1 MCTEKWR
8 ATSDLM
14 SRSQTRIETDLL
26 ETGPLGQRID
36 ALKNWRDELIG
47 LVDEY
52 HGWLEKQNLASG
64 EEDLKLYEL
73 VEKLRA
79 DTLTVAM
86 VAEFSRGKTELINA
100 IFFANHKQRLL
111 PSEAGRTTMC
121 PTEIG
126 YDDKFPPCIKLL
138 PIESR
143 KQSASIA
150 ELKRAPTNWTVLPL
164 EIDSPE
170 KLAETFK
177 EMVKTKTVGVRDA
190 EALGLYD
197 PRTSGG
203 GPTLTSDG
211 RIEIPVWRHAIIN
224 YPHPLLKQGV
234 VILDTP
240 GLNSLG
246 TEPELTLGMLP
257 NAHAV
262 LFVLAADTGVTKS
275 DLEVWNN
282 HVCVAT
288 GARPAGRFAVLNK
301 IDALWDE
308 LRAEGSYETSLV
320 RQVDETA
327 RALGIPREQVYAVS
341 AQKGLV
347 AKVKGDM
354 ALLARSGLAKLEG
367 AIGEHL
373 VGVKQQLLR
382 EKVSREVGSL
392 IESTGGMVDARRLA
406 LDNQLKELRAL
417 SGKSHEAIQ
426 QMLTRMREEKLAYD
440 KTLQSFQATR
450 AVLNDQI
457 KILLEYLSIAAFDGL
472 MNEARE
478 KMKDSWTTHGLRV
491 GMRTLFD
498 GVLAAMERA
507 NKQSQQ
513 IRNLIQAVYTKFHTD
528 HGLAKTKPANF
539 SLLAYRSQLQKLYEE
554 AEAFRNSPVMVMTE
568 AHFVTKKFFITLV
581 SRVREV
587 FNECNAMSHTWSK
600 AVMAP
605 IHAQVR
611 EHKQMLDQRVETVK
625 KVHDNLESLG
635 SRVADLE
642 RQLADLAKQ
651 RQVIDKMLAKLAAPS
666 PRHS

>member
-1 MCTEKWR
+1 
-8 ATSDLM
+8 M

-26 ETGPLGQRID
+26 ESGPLGQRID

-73 VEKLRA
+73 VEKLRS

-143 KQSASIA
+143 KQSVSIA

-164 EIDSPE
+164 EVGSPE
-170 KLAETFK
+170 KLAEAFK

-197 PRTSGG
+197 ARTSGG
-203 GPTLTSDG
+203 GPTLTSEG
-211 RIEIPVWRHAIIN
+211 RVEIPVWRHAIIN

-288 GARPAGRFAVLNK
+288 GARPTGRFAVLNK

-392 IESTGGMVDARRLA
+392 IESTGGMIDARRLA
-406 LDNQLKELRAL
+406 LDNQLKESRAL

-440 KTLQSFQATR
+440 KTLQSRCR
-450 AVLNDQI
+450 ASRQH
-457 KILLEYLSIAAFDGL
+457 
-472 MNEARE
+472 AR
-478 KMKDSWTTHGLRV
+478 S
-491 GMRTLFD
+491 
-498 GVLAAMERA
+498 
-507 NKQSQQ
+507 
-513 IRNLIQAVYTKFHTD
+513 
-528 HGLAKTKPANF
+528 
-539 SLLAYRSQLQKLYEE
+539 
-554 AEAFRNSPVMVMTE
+554 
-568 AHFVTKKFFITLV
+568 
-581 SRVREV
+581 
-587 FNECNAMSHTWSK
+587 
-600 AVMAP
+600 
-605 IHAQVR
+605 
-611 EHKQMLDQRVETVK
+611 
-625 KVHDNLESLG
+625 
-635 SRVADLE
+635 
-642 RQLADLAKQ
+642 
-651 RQVIDKMLAKLAAPS
+651 
-666 PRHS
+666 

>member
-1 MCTEKWR
+1 
-8 ATSDLM
+8 M
-14 SRSQTRIETDLL
+14 SLSPTGIDAGLL

-36 ALKNWRDELIG
+36 ELRNWRDELIG

-79 DTLTVAM
+79 DTLTIAM

-100 IFFANHKQRLL
+100 IFFADHKQRLL

-126 YDDKFPPCIKLL
+126 YDAKFSPCIRLL

-143 KQSASIA
+143 KQSVSIA
-150 ELKRAPTNWTVLPL
+150 ELKRTPTHWTVLPL
-164 EIDSPE
+164 ETDSPQ
-170 KLAETFK
+170 KMAEAFQ
-177 EMVKTKTVGVRDA
+177 ELVKTKPIGVRDA

-197 PRTSGG
+197 PRAGN
-203 GPTLTSDG
+203 GPALTADG
-211 RIEIPVWRHAIIN
+211 RVEVPVWRHAIIN

-246 TEPELTLGMLP
+246 TEPELTLSMLP

-262 LFVLAADTGVTKS
+262 LFLLAADTGVTKS

-308 LRAEGSYETSLV
+308 LRAEGSYETSLT
-320 RQVDETA
+320 RQVQETV
-327 RALGIPREQVYAVS
+327 RALGIPREQIHAVS

-354 ALLARSGLAKLEG
+354 TLLARSGLAKLER

-373 VGVKQQLLR
+373 VGVKQKLLR
-382 EKVSREVGSL
+382 EKISREVGSL
-392 IESTGGMVDARRLA
+392 IEATGGMIDARRLA
-406 LDNQLKELRAL
+406 LDNQLKEMRAL
-417 SGKSHEAIQ
+417 SGKSHDAIQ
-426 QMLTRMREEKLAYD
+426 QMLTRMRDEKLAYD
-440 KTLQSFQATR
+440 KTLKSFQATR
-450 AVLNDQI
+450 QVLNDQI
-457 KILLEYLSIAAFDGL
+457 KILLDHLSIAAFDEL
-472 MNEARE
+472 ANAARAS
-478 KMKDSWTTHGLRV
+478 MRDSWTTHGLRA
-491 GMRTLFD
+491 GMKTLVD

-513 IRNLIQAVYTKFHTD
+513 IRNLVQAVYAKFHTE
-528 HGLAKTKPANF
+528 HGLAKIKPANF

-554 AEAFRNSPVMVMTE
+554 AEAFRNSPTMVMTE
-568 AHFVTKKFFITLV
+568 AHFVIKKFFITLV

-605 IHAQVR
+605 IHTQVR
-611 EHKQMLDQRVETVK
+611 EHKQTLDQRVDNLK
-625 KVHDNLESLG
+625 KVHDNLENLG
-635 SRVADLE
+635 SRVAELE
-642 RQLADLAKQ
+642 RQLADLHQQ
-651 RQVIDKMLAKLAAPS
+651 RRVIDKMLEKLSPPS
-666 PRHS
+666 RPHS

>member
-1 MCTEKWR
+1 
-8 ATSDLM
+8 M
-14 SRSQTRIETDLL
+14 SRPQTRIAAGLL
-26 ETGPLGQRID
+26 ETGALGQRID
-36 ALKNWRDELIG
+36 ALKNWRDELVE
-47 LVDEY
+47 LVNEY
-52 HGWLEKQNLASG
+52 HGWLEKQNLTSG

-73 VEKLRA
+73 TEKLRS

-100 IFFANHKQRLL
+100 IFFADHKQRLL

-143 KQSASIA
+143 KQSVSIA
-150 ELKRAPTNWTVLPL
+150 ELKRAPTHWTVLPL
-164 EIDSPE
+164 ETGSPE
-170 KLAETFK
+170 KMAAAFQEI
-177 EMVKTKTVGVRDA
+177 VKTKPVGVRDA

-197 PRTSGG
+197 PRSNS
-203 GPTLTSDG
+203 GPTLTADG
-211 RIEIPVWRHAIIN
+211 RVEIPVWRHAIIN

-234 VILDTP
+234 VVLDTP

-246 TEPELTLGMLP
+246 TEPELTLSMLP

-288 GARPAGRFAVLNK
+288 GARPGGRFAVLNK

-308 LRAEGSYETSLV
+308 LRAESSYETSIV

-327 RALGIPREQVYAVS
+327 RALGIPREQIHAVS

-347 AKVKGDM
+347 GKVKGDM
-354 ALLARSGLAKLEG
+354 ALLARSGLAKLEA

-392 IESTGGMVDARRLA
+392 IEATGGMIDARRLA
-406 LDNQLKELRAL
+406 LENQLKELRAL
-417 SGKSHEAIQ
+417 SGKSHDAIQ

-457 KILLEYLSIAAFDGL
+457 KILLEHLSIGAFDAL
-472 MNEARE
+472 TNRARQE
-478 KMKDSWTTHGLRV
+478 MADSWTTHGLRV
-491 GMRTLFD
+491 GMKALFD
-498 GVLAAMERA
+498 GVLAAMENA

-513 IRNLIQAVYTKFHTD
+513 IRNLVQAVYAKFHTE

-554 AEAFRNSPVMVMTE
+554 AEAYRNSPAMVATE
-568 AHFVTKKFFITLV
+568 AHFVVKKFFITLV

-587 FNECNAMSHTWSK
+587 FNECNAMSHTWAK

-605 IHAQVR
+605 IHTQVR
-611 EHKQMLDQRVETVK
+611 EHKQMLDQRVETLK

-635 SRVADLE
+635 SRVTDLE
-642 RQLADLAKQ
+642 RQLADLAAQ
-651 RQVIDKMLAKLAAPS
+651 RLVIDKMLAKLAPPA